1 MSISVSFYKPVDYFS
16 GFFNRFV
23 TWFTSGEYCHCDL
36 VIHTTPTDVMNTVK
50 HIYTDAQQNK
60 YAPEDAQRIIS
71 QIELAFFD
79 TAFRRKAQTCD
90 EITLAFS
97 FLWGYPMNVRVLTET
112 AHDTWFKIPSETDG
126 YASMVKVHDIDE
138 DKVKDTLK
146 FAIEEIGKTYDT
158 SGALCSWLPFGESS
172 GVAVRES
179 YFCSEFV
186 AMALQRVGVLS
197 QVIASKTTPNGLYH
211 HLMHLVPSEENSQ

>member
-23 TWFTSGEYCHCDL
+23 TWFTSGQYCHCDL

-50 HIYTDAQQNK
+50 YIYTDAQQNK

-79 TAFRRKAQTCD
+79 TAFRRKVQTCD

-97 FLWGYPMNVRVLTET
+97 FLWGYPMTVRVLTET
-112 AHDTWFKIPSETDG
+112 AHDTWFKIPSATDG
-126 YASMVKVHDIDE
+126 YASMLKVHNVDE
-138 DKVKDTLK
+138 EQVKDTLK

-172 GVAVRES
+172 GQTVRES

-186 AMALQRVGVLS
+186 AMALQRVGLIGNI
-197 QVIASKTTPNGLYH
+197 IASKTTPNSLYQ
-211 HLMHLVPSEENSQ
+211 HLSQQVQPEEKSQ